1 MKELKNIVGAHFLFG
16 LEGTTPSQ
24 KTLKLIQKLNPAGFI
39 LMQGNCESPEQVF
52 KLTQTLQKVSP
63 EPLIISVDQ
72 EGGRVA
78 RLKDPFLK
86 LPPAQKLGDIN
97 SPKFIFELFNAVGE
111 ELKSVGINL
120 DFAPVCDIHTNPQN
134 KVIADR
140 AFGKD
145 FETVA
150 NLASAATRGLQK
162 SGILACAK
170 HFPGHG
176 DTVEDSHEEL
186 PRISHSL
193 KGLEKRELIPF
204 QRVIKGGV
212 NTMMPAHLIC
222 EALDPNLPV
231 TLSHKTLSYLRK
243 DLRFSGLII
252 SDDMGM
258 GAISKS
264 YDEDEAL
271 YLACEAGIDV
281 LLYCDSDHDH
291 HEELFELLYK
301 KVEEEYSFKEKMEES
316 YLRLQ
321 KIRSDILLN
330 TIPKKNEWKK
340 WIGSSAHQDLEKRLN
355 Q

>member
-24 KTLKLIQKLNPAGFI
+24 KTLKLIKKLNPAGFI
-39 LMQGNCESPEQVF
+39 LMQGNCESPEQIF
-52 KLTQTLQKVSP
+52 NLTQALQKVSS
-63 EPLIISVDQ
+63 EPLILSVDQ

-86 LPPAQKLGDIN
+86 LPPAQKIGEMN
-97 SPKFIFELFNAVGE
+97 SPKYAFELFNAVGK

-120 DFAPVCDIHTNPQN
+120 DFAPVCDIFTNPQN

-145 FETVA
+145 SETVA
-150 NLASAATRGLQK
+150 SLASAATRGLQK
-162 SGILACAK
+162 AEILACAK

-186 PRISHSL
+186 PQISHTL
-193 KGLEKRELIPF
+193 KNLEKRELIPF
-204 QRVIKGGV
+204 QRVIKGSV
-212 NTMMPAHLIC
+212 SSIMPAHLIC
-222 EALDPNLPV
+222 DALDPNLPV
-231 TLSHKTLSYLRK
+231 TLSHQALSYLRE

-252 SDDMGM
+252 SDDMNM
-258 GAISKS
+258 GAIAKS

-271 YLACEAGIDV
+271 YLACEAGIDI
-281 LLYCDSDHDH
+281 LLYCDPDHDH

-301 KVEEEYSFKEKMEES
+301 KVEDEYSFKEKMEGS

-321 KIRSDILLN
+321 KIKSEFLIN
-330 TIPKKNEWKK
+330 TPKQNQWKQI
-340 WIGSSAHQDLEKRLN
+340 IGCQAHKELESRIN